1 MNIDKFNQ
9 QQIDFAARVG
19 DAAVKAGVNPDF
31 AIMILYGETGFNPSA
46 FSDDPAQLTEDI
58 DVYVNYLRDLATRYQ
73 DPDKVA
79 AAYLE
84 GEGSKFLA
92 SGNPED
98 LEETTRGR
106 LQNIFELGR
115 FPDSMLMEQEKTEAA
130 APQEAAAPDT
140 SAEDARIAGERRAAQ
155 GIGAG
160 AGSLLAARNLIKD
173 VRRGGFPPPKTP
185 PRTPAAGPAGPRP
198 GPVAQPAAIPGM
210 RPDISM
216 PGDPNVERILQGTTE
231 EGATGRARQTGYN
244 TETAQQA
251 ARTNQAKQTLGAL
264 QRQGVI
270 APGKDLF
277 AAQPGMTSTPSGV
290 LFPRSEPPRTL
301 GPRGP
306 AGEIG
311 PTKPP
316 APPPPPRPGGLERVT
331 QMFTRIA
338 ETPAVQSLGKGIS
351 RYGGP
356 PAAGYTAFGEGTT
369 AQEEFSRGN
378 YPSAAASGLSVLGS
392 GLMLNPGTMLPGGAL
407 SLAGPTYRLFEEGGV
422 KPPPP
427 LLPKEQFEELL
438 RGRLGRE

>member
-31 AIMILYGETGFNPSA
+31 AIMVLYGETGFNPSA
-46 FSDDPAQLTEDI
+46 FSDDPAQLNEDI
-58 DVYVNYLRDLATRYQ
+58 DVYVNYLRDLAGKYK
-73 DPDKVA
+73 DPDKAA

-84 GEGSKFLA
+84 GEGSKFLT

-115 FPDSMLMEQEKTEAA
+115 FPDSMLMEQEQTEAA

-160 AGSLLAARNLIKD
+160 AGSLIAARNLIKD
-173 VRRGGFPPPKTP
+173 VRRGGFPPPKAP
-185 PRTPAAGPAGPRP
+185 VAGPAAGPTAGPRP
-198 GPVAQPAAIPGM
+198 GPVAQPQGIPGM
-210 RPDISM
+210 RPDIAM

-251 ARTNQAKQTLGAL
+251 ARTHQAKQTLGAL

-316 APPPPPRPGGLERVT
+316 APPPPPKPGGLERVT

-356 PAAGYTAFGEGTT
+356 PAAGLTALGEGTT
-369 AQEEFSRGN
+369 AMEEVKRGN
-378 YPSAAASGLSVLGS
+378 YPAAAASGLSVLGS
-392 GLMLNPGTMLPGGAL
+392 GLMLVPGGFVPGTGL
-407 SLAGPTYRLFEEGGV
+407 SLAGPAYRAIFEDER

-427 LLPKEQFEELL
+427 SMDLSAP
-438 RGRLGRE
+438 